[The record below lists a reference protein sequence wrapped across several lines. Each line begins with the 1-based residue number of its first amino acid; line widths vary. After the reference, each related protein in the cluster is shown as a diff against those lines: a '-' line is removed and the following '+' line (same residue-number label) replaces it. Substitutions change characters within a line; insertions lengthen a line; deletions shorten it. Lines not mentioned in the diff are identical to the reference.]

1 LREAGF
7 GGPISDTGIGPFV
20 FEKGRRMTPTC
31 PRCGRENTTQSSFCE
46 GCLQEFP
53 SELWDAR
60 RLICPECRH
69 DNPHANDHCE
79 RCHEP
84 LKPGQS
90 E

>member
-1 LREAGF
+1 MREAGF
-7 GGPISDTGIGPFV
+7 GGPISGHG
-20 FEKGRRMTPTC
+20 GRPPLTC